1 MGLMDFISGRD
12 VRGFLKG
19 YVGAE
24 VGKMQEKSRVAAEK
38 LKFDDELKANET
50 SDIFRDNEKNKN
62 KAKIEAE
69 EKERLKKERRN
80 FLVSYYS
87 VPLDYVD
94 QFVPEYALESDDL
107 MKMWIADQA
116 VLWGVENWSTRPMNF
131 GMNNGE
137 NGGIGM
143 TIPEWQMQNKSNRF
157 SKTNAVES
165 MKTNSNIPDASA
177 DVVTDNKKEKK
188 QIRYNG
194 IEVFN
199 GKKAS
204 KRKEMGQFINK
215 HNGHEITAFQME
227 DKPGT
232 DSYGGTLMATF
243 IDPETKEA
251 KWGMI
256 DENVYVSQNKNKE
269 LFNKL
274 FFKFNKEGKEKQN
287 KSWMVKKNGKQ
298 YQLFGFTQT
307 YEGDQLPQNFI
318 TSMEPDVANEFGLVP
333 GETTVPGDLFT
344 IYEHKTPI
352 ADELSYPFITTPDN
366 LRAAGFNVTDYD
378 QSIYT
383 ESRKKEAIPSPL
395 NLINITRVEDMAM
408 KQAFTEGEDG
418 DFTRNIIDPNNIT
431 FEWLG
436 DAEGKGSMIALRTI
450 ASNTNSMLQRLQSD
464 RKNIPDYIQRELGLA
479 TSDSLRL
486 YPEDMANSVG
496 LYYDALRKDLAREYS
511 ASLGS
516 LSEEQRT
523 EKLAAYNITE
533 IDPDVA
539 GQKLADIELAQI
551 TTLDGLIAKSHIL
564 KEGETERQER
574 ISNLESMVMNKY
586 FPHQIEGADLA
597 DFVNTYVTD
606 PRNAEQIT
614 NLEGAV
620 VNLVTHDGVVDQ
632 REGKILQNAI
642 EKYLNEDFGYPKK
655 EKISKFELK
664 QEKIAL
670 KEEEV
675 ADLLAT
681 PLPPLQRIKNENKK
695 DYHERVQKWIDANS
709 EQWNELIVY
718 INEQKPEVTQKQV
731 ERLRQKG
738 LKWTDTPEYTKWIKT
753 YSKFLEVDESW
764 KTRLIDLG
772 L

>member
-1 MGLMDFISGRD
+1 MGLMDMFSIRD
-12 VRGFLKG
+12 IRSFGKGFL
-19 YVGAE
+19 GARVE
-24 VGKMQEKSRVAAEK
+24 AMQESARVAAEQK
-38 LKFDDELKANET
+38 KFQDELKANET

-62 KAKIEAE
+62 KAKIDAE

-80 FLVSYYS
+80 FLVSYYT

-107 MKMWIADQA
+107 MKMWIADQES
-116 VLWGVENWSTRPMNF
+116 LWGIKNWSTRKMVH
-131 GMNNGE
+131 GMNDGP
-137 NGGIGM
+137 NGGVGM

-157 SKTNAVES
+157 SKTNAVDS

-177 DVVTDNKKEKK
+177 DVVTDNKKSKK
-188 QIRYNG
+188 QINYNG
-194 IEVFN
+194 IEVWN
-199 GKKAS
+199 GKKTS
-204 KRKEMGQFINK
+204 KRKDMGQFINK
-215 HNGHEITAFQME
+215 HNGLEITAFQME
-227 DKPGT
+227 DSPGS
-232 DSYGGTLMATF
+232 DSYGGNLMATF
-243 IDPETKEA
+243 IDPKTDKA
-251 KWGMI
+251 IWGMV
-256 DENVYVSQNKNKE
+256 DENIYVSQSENKE

-274 FFKFNKEGKEKQN
+274 FFKFNKTAKEKQN
-287 KSWMVKKNGKQ
+287 KSWMVKKNNKQ

-307 YEGDQLPQNFI
+307 FHGDQLPQNFI
-318 TSMEPDVANEFGLVP
+318 TSMDPDVANEFGLIP

-344 IYEHKTPI
+344 IYEHTTPI
-352 ADELSYPFITTPDN
+352 ADEASYPFITTPDN
-366 LRAAGFNVTDYD
+366 LRNAGFNVTDYD
-378 QSIYT
+378 QGIYT
-383 ESRKKEAIPSPL
+383 ESRKEEAIPSPL
-395 NLINITRVEDMAM
+395 NLVNITRVEDMAM

-436 DAEGKGSMIALRTI
+436 DAEGKESMIALRTI
-450 ASNTNSMLQRLQSD
+450 ASSTNSMLQRLQSD
-464 RKNIPDYIQRELGLA
+464 RKDIPDYIQRELGLA

-496 LYYDALRKDLAREYS
+496 LYYDTLRKDLAREYS
-511 ASLGS
+511 ASLGA
-516 LSEEQRT
+516 LSEDQRT
-523 EKLAAYNITE
+523 KKLAAYNITE

-606 PRNAEQIT
+606 PRNAEQIS

-620 VNLVTHDGVVDQ
+620 IALVTHDGVVDQ
-632 REGKILQNAI
+632 REGRILQDAI

-655 EKISKFELK
+655 DKVSKFELQ

-670 KEEEV
+670 KEKEV

-681 PLPPLQRIKNENKK
+681 PLPPLQLKIHENKGE
-695 DYHERVQKWIDANS
+695 YQERVQEWINDNS

-718 INEQKPEVTQKQV
+718 INEQKPEVTRHQV
-731 ERLRQKG
+731 ERLRQQG
-738 LKWTDTPEYTKWIKT
+738 LKWTDTPEYTKWIST
-753 YSKFLEVDESW
+753 YKKYLEADESW
-764 KTRLIDLG
+764 KTKLG
-772 L
+772 Q

>member
-1 MGLMDFISGRD
+1 MGIMGISSRDF
-12 VRGFLKG
+12 RGFVKG

-24 VGKMQEKSRVAAEK
+24 VGKMEEKSRVAAEQK
-38 LKFDDELKANET
+38 KFQDELKANET
-50 SDIFRDNEKNKN
+50 SDIYRDNEKNKN
-62 KAKIEAE
+62 KAKIDAE

-107 MKMWIADQA
+107 MKMWIADQES
-116 VLWGVENWSTRPMNF
+116 LWGIKNWSTRKMVH
-131 GMNNGE
+131 GMNDGP
-137 NGGIGM
+137 NGGVGM
-143 TIPEWQMQNKSNRF
+143 TIPEWQMLNKSNRF
-157 SKTNAVES
+157 SKTDAVDNL
-165 MKTNSNIPDASA
+165 KQGANIADASA
-177 DVVTDNKKEKK
+177 DLVTDNKKAKK
-188 QIRYNG
+188 QINYNG

-199 GKKAS
+199 GKKTS
-204 KRKEMGQFINK
+204 KRKDMGQFINK
-215 HNGHEITAFQME
+215 HNGLEITAFQME

-232 DSYGGTLMATF
+232 DSYGGALMATF
-243 IDPETKEA
+243 IDPETRKA
-251 KWGMI
+251 IWGMV

-287 KSWMVKKNGKQ
+287 KTWMVQKNGKQ
-298 YQLFGFTQT
+298 YQLFGFNQT

-318 TSMEPDVANEFGLVP
+318 TSMDPEVANEFGLVS

-344 IYEHKTPI
+344 VYEHTTPI
-352 ADELSYPFITTPDN
+352 ADELAYPFITTPDT

-378 QSIYT
+378 KSIYT

-395 NLINITRVEDMAM
+395 NLVNITKVEDMAM

-436 DAEGKGSMIALRTI
+436 DAEGKESMIALRTI

-486 YPEDMANSVG
+486 YPEDIANSVG

-511 ASLGS
+511 ASLGA

-523 EKLAAYNITE
+523 EKLAGYKITN
-533 IDPDVA
+533 IDPAVA

-551 TTLDGLIAKSHIL
+551 TTLDGLIMKNQIL
-564 KEGETERQER
+564 KEGAIERQER
-574 ISNLESMVMNKY
+574 ISSLESMVMNKY
-586 FPHQIEGADLA
+586 FPHPIEGADLA
-597 DFVNTYVTD
+597 NFVNTYVTD

-614 NLEGAV
+614 NLEEAV
-620 VNLVTHDGVVDQ
+620 VNLVTRDGVVDQ
-632 REGKILQNAI
+632 REGRILQDAI

-655 EKISKFELK
+655 DKVSKFELQ

-695 DYHERVQKWIDANS
+695 DYQERVQKWIDANS
-709 EQWNELIVY
+709 EQWNELMAY
-718 INEQKPEVTQKQV
+718 INEQKPEVTRHQV
-731 ERLRQKG
+731 AKLRQKG

-753 YSKFLEVDESW
+753 YSKFLETDESW